1 MSFRQARTS
10 RVDVFRRAL
19 MKRVLRA
26 DPAHQAQILA
36 EAAFHLE
43 DVHRLGLNRLEHRH
57 ADLDQIADDRQDMPA
72 GVNVRLLAGRRESC
86 RPAGRAA
93 A

>member
-1 MSFRQARTS
+1 
-10 RVDVFRRAL
+10 

-43 DVHRLGLNRLEHRH
+43 DIHRLGLDRLEHRH
-57 ADLDQIADDRQDMPA
+57 ADLDQIADDRQHVPA
-72 GVNVRLLAGRRESC
+72 GVDVRLLA
-86 RPAGRAA
+86 AA
-93 A
+93 ANPADQPGQPRLDELAPVSPG